1 MSVQCVH
8 RIEGKSGNESMSMTY
23 LHFWRLFMSMY
34 IIRKCDKLAEMFII
48 LSFKLD
54 TQSWNVHNV
63 PSPWTYWPLKQ
74 LTWFYFTIM
83 ICYILNHVPNKSIIV
98 LAHLHTHTARNS
110 SSLLYWPP
118 HCFSYFFFLLYSLV
132 VYIFIYSFSQS
143 QPCQVLYSVP
153 EILILGTLCSGVCVL
168 MYIALHF
175 HSLTLWLLCCI
186 FTHLRLMKM

>member
-1 MSVQCVH
+1 
-8 RIEGKSGNESMSMTY
+8 
-23 LHFWRLFMSMY
+23 
-34 IIRKCDKLAEMFII
+34 MFII

-63 PSPWTYWPLKQ
+63 PSPWTYWPLKP

-118 HCFSYFFFLLYSLV
+118 HCFSYFFSFILTCCLYIYIQFFSISTLPSPIFSTRNSDFRYLVFWGMCTYVQCSVLSLIDPLTLVLYFHSPAAHKNTAAHSCNIQPYYLFTHQIILLKQKCC
-132 VYIFIYSFSQS
+132 ICNTCRFKFM
-143 QPCQVLYSVP
+143 QVLQ
-153 EILILGTLCSGVCVL
+153 
-168 MYIALHF
+168 
-175 HSLTLWLLCCI
+175 
-186 FTHLRLMKM
+186 